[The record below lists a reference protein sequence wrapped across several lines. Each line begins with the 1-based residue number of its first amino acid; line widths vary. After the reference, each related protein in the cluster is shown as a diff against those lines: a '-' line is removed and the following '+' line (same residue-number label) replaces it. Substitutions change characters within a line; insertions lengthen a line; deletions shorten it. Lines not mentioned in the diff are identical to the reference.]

1 LVFLDLL
8 LVLAAEIRPEPYPA
22 ADARATRRS
31 QNAAALLFEV
41 GTVDIR

>member
-1 LVFLDLL
+1 LVFQNLL
-8 LVLAAEIRPEPYPA
+8 LVLAAAIRLEAYPA

-31 QNAAALLFEV
+31 QNAAVLLSEA